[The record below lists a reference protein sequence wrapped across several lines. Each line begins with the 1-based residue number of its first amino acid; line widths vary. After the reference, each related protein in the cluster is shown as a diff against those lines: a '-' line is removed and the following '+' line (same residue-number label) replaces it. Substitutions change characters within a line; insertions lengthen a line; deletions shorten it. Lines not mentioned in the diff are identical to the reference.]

1 MSFICICYTYL
12 QMSSNLPTINV
23 VHTHDLLYI
32 FWWSI
37 WDKSI
42 NMHVYNLLSIYMDSK
57 ISSIYSDELS
67 YTEVVNLFQVFEE
80 HVKTFSV
87 DVESTWDNISS

>member
-1 MSFICICYTYL
+1 
-12 QMSSNLPTINV
+12 
-23 VHTHDLLYI
+23 
-32 FWWSI
+32 
-37 WDKSI
+37 
-42 NMHVYNLLSIYMDSK
+42 MHVYNLLSIYMDSK
-57 ISSIYSDELS
+57 ISCIYSDELS